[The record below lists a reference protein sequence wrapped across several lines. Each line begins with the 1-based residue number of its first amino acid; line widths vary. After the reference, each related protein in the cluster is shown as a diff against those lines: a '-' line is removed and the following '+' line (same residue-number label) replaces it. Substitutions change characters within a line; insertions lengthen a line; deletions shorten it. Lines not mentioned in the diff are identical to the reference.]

1 VDLIPGS
8 AIPCVVSFAPG
19 QERRV
24 YFAVAG
30 LQLRRLSHHEPGAE
44 RQQQHSAL
52 LHSLPVA
59 VLADPAPSKLNAG
72 VVLSVAPLLGAD
84 PSVDKGV
91 GKWLHVHV
99 RPSVRGLLRV
109 LKVGRRGGRV
119 GGWGGEGRG
128 RRWCPPL
135 GPAVAGGPG
144 PGGGPAPIHCGPRLA
159 APALRIYC
167 SPPPSQ
173 HTHCCGCA
181 AHRARAPLTA
191 PQSCTHT
198 HPPAP
203 FFRPQ

>member
-1 VDLIPGS
+1 MDLIPGS

-84 PSVDKGV
+84 PSVDKSV

-109 LKVGRRGGRV
+109 LKVSD
-119 GGWGGEGRG
+119 GRG
-128 RRWCPPL
+128 RV
-135 GPAVAGGPG
+135 PARCCGGAVPAQRSAACLPAWVPAGTSK
-144 PGGGPAPIHCGPRLA
+144 RLA
-159 APALRIYC
+159 
-167 SPPPSQ
+167 
-173 HTHCCGCA
+173 HC
-181 AHRARAPLTA
+181 
-191 PQSCTHT
+191 
-198 HPPAP
+198 HPPAGP
-203 FFRPQ
+203 HPPAHPTRPAA

>member
-30 LQLRRLSHHEPGAE
+30 LQLRRLSQHEPGAE

-109 LKVGRRGGRV
+109 LKVS
-119 GGWGGEGRG
+119 
-128 RRWCPPL
+128 
-135 GPAVAGGPG
+135 
-144 PGGGPAPIHCGPRLA
+144 GGGGGGCGA
-159 APALRIYC
+159 APAQRRLRSVAC
-167 SPPPSQ
+167 SAPACLRGGLGPGR
-173 HTHCCGCA
+173 HA
-181 AHRARAPLTA
+181 AHSRCPRGAEARGALLPCL
-191 PQSCTHT
+191 P
-198 HPPAP
+198 PPAP
-203 FFRPQ
+203 ALAAAPTLPRRPPSSRKV